1 MPRPPPGRVGGERGP
16 RSHLAGAPRSSG
28 LVLQSGGLP
37 GGGGSAWEVVPVSA
51 IPAGSG
57 LETVARMVTKGK
69 SREEGINSEMGLTD
83 IYTIIYKRD
92 K

>member
-1 MPRPPPGRVGGERGP
+1 M
-16 RSHLAGAPRSSG
+16 
-28 LVLQSGGLP
+28 
-37 GGGGSAWEVVPVSA
+37 VPVSA

-69 SREEGINSEMGLTD
+69 SGEGGINWEMGLTD
-83 IYTIIYKRD
+83 IHTIIYKRD